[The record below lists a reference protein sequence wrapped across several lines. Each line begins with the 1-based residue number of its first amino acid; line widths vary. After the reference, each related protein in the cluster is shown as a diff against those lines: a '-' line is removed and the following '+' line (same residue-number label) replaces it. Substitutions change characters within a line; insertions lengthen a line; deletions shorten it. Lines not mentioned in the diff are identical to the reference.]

1 MRLGLAAACMVVI
14 GIGSTAEPT
23 AGPERML
30 RLAQA
35 TVVTPTTPATT
46 STLPQTSAQSQ
57 QVLSCYVNC
66 NSKIGLCQG
75 LCSTTNSPAST
86 FPTASPFVVPPL
98 RPDAGGLTQCFLNCS
113 SQQLA
118 CQQACAIH

>member
-1 MRLGLAAACMVVI
+1 MRQGLAAACIVVI

-23 AGPERML
+23 PGPDRML

-46 STLPQTSAQSQ
+46 STLTQTTAQSQ
-57 QVLSCYVNC
+57 QRLSCYLNC
-66 NSKIGLCQG
+66 NSRIGLCQG
-75 LCSTTNSPAST
+75 SCNTTNSPAST
-86 FPTASPFVVPPL
+86 FATASPPL
-98 RPDAGGLTQCFLNCS
+98 RPDAGALAQCFINCS

-118 CQQACAIH
+118 CQQACAIQ

>member
-1 MRLGLAAACMVVI
+1 MRLGLAAACVVVI

-46 STLPQTSAQSQ
+46 STLPQTTARNNAL
-57 QVLSCYVNC
+57 LSCFLNC
-66 NSKIGLCQG
+66 DTGIGACQATCNRANSLSPT
-75 LCSTTNSPAST
+75 LPTTVAAPVL
-86 FPTASPFVVPPL
+86 PT
-98 RPDAGGLTQCFLNCS
+98 RPDAGALAQCFINCS
-113 SQQLA
+113 QQQLTCKA
-118 CQQACAIH
+118 ACAVR